1 MLFGRHSNL
10 PMMLIYVLYG
20 LFVCLLDSSLSAFHD
35 KSRNQVINVL
45 SSAPFNKSLKKV
57 ECYDA
62 VKTIA
67 DKINSR
73 DADMMSH
80 VIMSVFKVASAE
92 ANVPVPHNILDS
104 SAAKKFCDY
113 FLLRLI
119 TLTTLLLI

>member
-92 ANVPVPHNILDS
+92 ANVPVPHNILES
-104 SAAKKFCDY
+104 SAAKTFCDY

-119 TLTTLLLI
+119 TFTSLLLI